1 MAAGATAAHAA
12 VVNAVKAS
20 GVVVRLEPVE
30 WLALLKRSESPLIVV
45 AQGGVFRK
53 HVRYLTT
60 YRGLA
65 FYTQSP
71 DALMLPPRA
80 EIVQAK
86 AINVPEM

>member
-1 MAAGATAAHAA
+1 MAASAAAHAA

-20 GVVVRLEPVE
+20 GVIVRLEPAE
-30 WLALLKRSESPLIVV
+30 WLALLKRSEHPLIVV
-45 AQGGVFRK
+45 AQGGVFKK
-53 HVRYLTT
+53 HVRYLMS

-86 AINVPEM
+86 SISVPEM